1 LAQARFAKTNRV
13 TGKQAVDQVRGME
26 QSIRRIR
33 PDIGASVNL
42 LLAVTL
48 VAVCSVNALLLF
60 AYL

>member
-1 LAQARFAKTNRV
+1 
-13 TGKQAVDQVRGME
+13 ME

-33 PDIGASVNL
+33 PDLGASVNL

-48 VAVCSVNALLLF
+48 VAACSINALLLF

>member
-1 LAQARFAKTNRV
+1 LTQARFAKTNRV
-13 TGKQAVDQVRGME
+13 TGKQAVDQARGME

-33 PDIGASVNL
+33 PDLGASVNL

-48 VAVCSVNALLLF
+48 VAACSINALLLF